1 MYNEEKMVQ
10 KVASF
15 EYEYDDGD
23 QNWSD
28 VTTYYKNTDGTFV
41 KKYKEGY
48 YGNTS
53 IVSVT
58 EEEIINKMNEIRLKV
73 QKRKEERAL
82 YGYSQERKQI
92 MPIIDTQNNQY
103 SKNVYRNMF
112 FTSFEEFLVGT
123 APSMLETLIV
133 LVMILPFILV
143 GMNNFGINIGFDF
156 IVRCFST
163 VNVAAAYI
171 GTLSGILF
179 LSRSIRYVKYVRKNV
194 AII

>member
-1 MYNEEKMVQ
+1 MEEVIMYNEEKMVQ
-10 KVASF
+10 
-15 EYEYDDGD
+15 
-23 QNWSD
+23 
-28 VTTYYKNTDGTFV
+28 
-41 KKYKEGY
+41 
-48 YGNTS
+48 
-53 IVSVT
+53 
-58 EEEIINKMNEIRLKV
+58 EISNHN
-73 QKRKEERAL
+73 QHGGRKHVCE
-82 YGYSQERKQI
+82 
-92 MPIIDTQNNQY
+92 
-103 SKNVYRNMF
+103 NMF
-112 FTSFEEFLVGT
+112 YTSFEEFFTGS

-133 LVMILPFILV
+133 LVLILPFILV

>member
-10 KVASF
+10 
-15 EYEYDDGD
+15 
-23 QNWSD
+23 
-28 VTTYYKNTDGTFV
+28 
-41 KKYKEGY
+41 
-48 YGNTS
+48 
-53 IVSVT
+53 
-58 EEEIINKMNEIRLKV
+58 EISNHN
-73 QKRKEERAL
+73 QHGGRKH
-82 YGYSQERKQI
+82 
-92 MPIIDTQNNQY
+92 
-103 SKNVYRNMF
+103 VYRNMF